1 MLNEAEM
8 KHRITKAK
16 EAGVPMT
23 NYGVAIAH
31 VNGILKRSLELFPEM
46 LTLLQVRD

>member
-8 KHRITKAK
+8 KHRIKTATDS
-16 EAGVPMT
+16 GVPIV

-31 VNGILKRSLELFPEM
+31 INGILKRSLELFPQISE
-46 LTLLQVRD
+46 LL

>member
-8 KHRITKAK
+8 KHRISLAK
-16 EAGVPMT
+16 EADEPMT

-31 VNGILKRSLELFPEM
+31 VNGILKRSLELFPEV
-46 LTLLQVRD
+46 LKLL

>member
-8 KHRITKAK
+8 KHRIALAK
-16 EAGVPMT
+16 EADVPMT

-31 VNGILKRSLELFPEM
+31 VNGILKRSLELFPEV
-46 LTLLQVRD
+46 LELL